1 MSDTELGVSPVVEP
15 ATPEPVPADPTPF
28 EPLAV
33 VEPVPVAFEPEPQPV
48 DATGQLIP
56 TPEPDVYPDATP
68 AEIEA
73 SLTPPTSEPEPE
85 PEEFVNP
92 GLALAAPAYVPPAAD
107 FEHTAFNPDNVQ
119 HIT

>member
-15 ATPEPVPADPTPF
+15 ATPEPVPADPTPV

-33 VEPVPVAFEPEPQPV
+33 VPEPQPV

-56 TPEPDVYPDATP
+56 TPEPTPEVYLYPDATP

-73 SLTPPTSEPEPE
+73 SLTPPEPEA
-85 PEEFVNP
+85 VNP
-92 GLALAAPAYVPPAAD
+92 GLALAAPAYNPPAD

-119 HIT
+119 HIS

>member
-1 MSDTELGVSPVVEP
+1 MSDTELGVDPAVGP
-15 ATPEPVPADPTPF
+15 ATPEPVPADPTPV

-33 VEPVPVAFEPEPQPV
+33 VEPEPQPV

-73 SLTPPTSEPEPE
+73 SLTPPALEPDPGDVSEEA
-85 PEEFVNP
+85 VNP
-92 GLALAAPAYVPPAAD
+92 GLAMAAPAYNPPAG
-107 FEHTAFNPDNVQ
+107 FEHTAFNPENVQ
-119 HIT
+119 HIS